1 MQLTLALSSSTRRPV
16 RLTSCGPALRTIR
29 NSLVQGDELFDAVV
43 FLAHALE
50 IPALVPGANDWAN
63 EVTAEF
69 AIMRLPRSLGVDP
82 DESKLPAIRQVR
94 RAA

>member
-1 MQLTLALSSSTRRPV
+1 MQLTLALASTTRPV
-16 RLTSCGPALRTIR
+16 SNRRAARSVPALRTIR
-29 NSLVQGDELFDAVV
+29 NSMVAGDELFDAVV

-50 IPALVPGANDWAN
+50 IPALVPGNNDWAN

-69 AIMRLPRSLGVDP
+69 TIQPLPRSLRAADP
-82 DESKLPAIRQVR
+82 DADVRPVR